1 MPKRFSNISCYV
13 FKSCFNFLFKNA
25 FLTIFLIFLSY
36 SAIFAEQLAIKNF
49 SISEGLARNQVT
61 IVYTDSYGFTW
72 LGTAGGLS
80 RFDGY
85 GFSNYS
91 TRHGL
96 PNSLIS
102 GIAEAENGV
111 FWVAT
116 HGGLCLIDFNQ
127 PLDENGILKI
137 DVVQLGNV
145 RNTTVYSIFQDSRKT
160 LWAGTRDG
168 LFKVTRT
175 SGGEVRGERIALG
188 EDLLP
193 RREGIGN
200 LIEDRKGN
208 LWISNPDGL
217 FRLDKNGLIARYKL
231 SGSSYFDRL
240 GNIALDEAGRLWI
253 GGLDGLY
260 VLKPPVR
267 DEKLENITP
276 PGGAL
281 KLPENDGEFA
291 VFTEKHGLPDDRA
304 LEIFRA
310 SDGQMWIAS
319 RKGATLFS
327 GGKFQTFTTRNG
339 LVSDE
344 ILCFGEDKAGNVWLG
359 TESTGA
365 MRAARNGFTTYTS
378 ADGLIDNRIASV
390 FEGRD
395 GNLYVADADRNISR
409 FDAAGKFVSVRPR
422 FPAGITETGW
432 SWQRPV
438 LQDSRGEWWVATA
451 QGVLRYPKVE
461 KIEELAARAPTAVY
475 DSSNGLAGDQVF
487 RLFEDR
493 QGNIWISNFSPPAS
507 GIARFDRLTGKIEKI
522 EIPLQ
527 NRSETVSAYS
537 YAEDGAG
544 NVWLGLSSG
553 KLARYRNG
561 RAEMLEGIENLPTTT
576 VYDMLK
582 DARGNLWL
590 ATGSGAFYVENPAA
604 DEPVFTTLTVR
615 DGLTT
620 DDIIAVADDRRGR
633 IYLATSLGVQRFDP
647 ETRRVELFTTA
658 DGIANSELRGAAR
671 DKNGNLWFAT
681 VRGLTKFEPE
691 KYGEPDSPA
700 PVLIRSVRAGG
711 ITVPVGELGR
721 ENISNIAL
729 APNQNH
735 LEIEVLGL
743 SQHSGNILKYQF
755 RLGEND
761 WSEPTTQRQF
771 SLVNLQPGEYR
782 FEVRAVGSNGLP
794 GKNAAL
800 VSFTVR
806 APFYRQWWFFAASVS
821 FLCALAYLFYRNRV
835 KRLLEL
841 EKVRRSIAN
850 DLHDDIGSSLSQI
863 SLMSEVLVLK
873 QNDRTDEDRESLKT
887 IAKTSREAVGAMS
900 EMVWAINP
908 RRDNLPDTIQRMR
921 HFTSEILTSADIK
934 FSFNA
939 PAFGDETKI
948 DVNTRRH
955 LYLIYK
961 EIINNAVRHASA
973 SEIVIDISKSDKMLT
988 LTVKDDGR
996 GFNVEEKRSGN
1007 GLINIRSRAGELGG
1021 KVEIVSAPGAG
1032 TSVTLRIP
1040 HRSGIFAKI
1049 TT

>member
-1 MPKRFSNISCYV
+1 MPKNLPNITRRI
-13 FKSCFNFLFKNA
+13 FKCCFKFLFKITVFPV
-25 FLTIFLIFLSY
+25 FLLFLSY
-36 SAIFAEQLAIKNF
+36 SAIFAEHLAIRNF

-61 IVYTDSYGFTW
+61 TVYADSYGFTW
-72 LGTAGGLS
+72 FGTAGGLS

-85 GFSNYS
+85 GFTNYS
-91 TRHGL
+91 TRQGL
-96 PNSLIS
+96 PNPLVS
-102 GIAEAENGV
+102 GIAEAEKGV
-111 FWVAT
+111 FCVAT

-127 PLDENGILKI
+127 PLDENGVLKMQT
-137 DVVQLGNV
+137 VQLGNV
-145 RNTTVYSIFQDSRKT
+145 RNTTVYSIFPDSRKT

-168 LFKVTRT
+168 IFKITRT
-175 SGGEVRGERIALG
+175 ADEVRGERIALG
-188 EDLLP
+188 EEFLP

-200 LIEDRKGN
+200 FIEDRRGN
-208 LWISNPDGL
+208 IWISTPDGL
-217 FRLDKNGLIARYKL
+217 FRLDENGKINRYKL
-231 SGSSYFDRL
+231 SDSTYFDRL
-240 GNIALDEAGRLWI
+240 GNIALDDSGRLWI

-260 VLKPPVR
+260 VLKPPVQ
-267 DEKLENITP
+267 DEKLENITQM
-276 PGGAL
+276 GNAL
-281 KLPENDGEFA
+281 KLPSNDGEYA
-291 VFTEKHGLPDDRA
+291 VFTEKQGLPDSRV

-319 RKGATLFS
+319 RRGATLFD
-327 GGKFQTFTTRNG
+327 GEKFQTFTTRNG
-339 LVSDE
+339 LISDE

-359 TESTGA
+359 TESTGV
-365 MRAARNGFTTYTS
+365 MRAARNGFTTYTN
-378 ADGLIDNRIASV
+378 ADGLPDIRIASV
-390 FEGRD
+390 FEGSD
-395 GNLYVADADRNISR
+395 GNLYVADGGRDISR
-409 FDAAGKFVSVRPR
+409 LDASGKFVSVRPR

-432 SWQRPV
+432 GWQRPV
-438 LQDSRGEWWVATA
+438 LQDSRGEWWIATG
-451 QGVLRYPKVE
+451 QGLLRYPKVE
-461 KIEELAARAPTAVY
+461 KIEHLAVRAPTAVY
-475 DSSNGLAGDQVF
+475 DSSNGLAGNQVF

-507 GIARFDRLTGKIEKI
+507 GISRLERSTGKIEKI
-522 EIPLQ
+522 NVPLR
-527 NRSETVSAYS
+527 NRGEAVSAYS
-537 YAEDGAG
+537 YAEDDAG

-553 KLARYRNG
+553 NLARYRGG
-561 RAEMLEGIENLPTTT
+561 RAEMLEGIENLPTTI

-590 ATGSGAFYVENPAA
+590 ATGGGAFYVENPAS
-604 DEPVFTTLTVR
+604 EKPVFTPLTVR

-633 IYLATSLGVQRFDP
+633 IYLATGLGIQRFDP

-658 DGIANSELRGAAR
+658 DGIANSEMRGAAR

-691 KYGEPDSPA
+691 KHGENDLPA
-700 PVLIRSVRAGG
+700 PVFIRSVRAGG
-711 ITVPVGELGR
+711 ISVPVGELGQ
-721 ENISNIAL
+721 ENVSNIVL

-743 SQHSGNILKYQF
+743 SQHSGNILKYQY

-782 FEVRAVGSNGLP
+782 FEVRVVGSDGLP

-800 VSFTVR
+800 VSFTAL
-806 APFYRQWWFFAASVS
+806 APFYREWWFFAAIGV
-821 FLCALAYLFYRNRV
+821 FLCTLAYLFYRNRV

-873 QNDRTDEDRESLKT
+873 QNGRLDEDRESLKT
-887 IAKTSREAVGAMS
+887 IAETSREAVGAMS

-973 SEIVIDISKSDKMLT
+973 SEIVIHISKSDKMLT

-1007 GLINIRSRAGELGG
+1007 GLINIRSRAEELGG

-1032 TSVTLRIP
+1032 TAVTLRIP
-1040 HRSGIFAKI
+1040 HRSGFFTKI
-1049 TT
+1049 AT